1 MNYET
6 LSDFA
11 ETWGLAYM
19 VVLFAGVLIYAL
31 RPKSKAKFE
40 RHARIPLNED

>member
-1 MNYET
+1 MDYQT
-6 LSDFA
+6 MSQIA
-11 ETWGLAYM
+11 ETWGLVYM
-19 VVLFAGVLIYAL
+19 LVLFAGVLVYAL

>member
-1 MNYET
+1 MTYET
-6 LSDFA
+6 VYNFA

-19 VVLFAGVLIYAL
+19 LVLFAGVLVYAL

-40 RHARIPLNED
+40 RLARIPLNED

>member
-1 MNYET
+1 MDYET
-6 LSDFA
+6 MYHFA

-19 VVLFAGVLIYAL
+19 LVLFAGVLVYAL